1 MADTHLRS
9 PAADGASDPVVKEHR
24 VAVRGIELAYFEWG
38 PRVGPTIL
46 MLHATGFHA
55 RCWDGVIRAITRPG
69 GVERATT
76 RVAPTG
82 FPGSNGV
89 HVISRAARASGP
101 PHGTGSNGVHVIAV
115 DQRGHGRSTKAPPY
129 DWGEFG
135 TDAAALIETL
145 DLDDI
150 VGVGHSMGGHAIVQ
164 AAGKHADRF
173 RALLLVDP
181 VILDPAAHA
190 MPAPFRSTED
200 HPVSRRRNRWASAE
214 EMFERFKDR
223 HPFSVW
229 KPNVLM
235 DYCRFGIVPDGDGF
249 VLACPPQVEAA
260 IYLGSAGRDIRATIG
275 KVTKPVVVLRARERA
290 SPARRDTSDARTL
303 DFARSPTWPGLA
315 AAFMNGHD
323 VHYPELT
330 HFMPM
335 QAPDL
340 VARHICEICES

>member
-1 MADTHLRS
+1 MR
-9 PAADGASDPVVKEHR
+9 EHR

-38 PRVGPTIL
+38 PRVGPTVL

-55 RCWDGVIRAITRPG
+55 RCWDGVIRVLAE
-69 GVERATT
+69 GVR
-76 RVAPTG
+76 
-82 FPGSNGV
+82 
-89 HVISRAARASGP
+89 
-101 PHGTGSNGVHVIAV
+101 VIAV

-129 DWGEFG
+129 DWSEFG
-135 TDAAALIETL
+135 ADAAALIGTL

-150 VGVGHSMGGHAIVQ
+150 IGVGHSMGGHAIVR
-164 AAGKHADRF
+164 AAGEHADRF

-181 VILDPAAHA
+181 VILDPAAYA
-190 MPAPFRSTED
+190 MPAPFRSAGD
-200 HPVSRRRNRWASAE
+200 HPVSRRRNRWASPE

-229 KPNVLM
+229 DPEVLM

-249 VLACPPQVEAA
+249 VLGCPPQVEAA
-260 IYLGSAGRDIRATIG
+260 IYMGSAGRDIRAMIE
-275 KVTKPVVVLRARERA
+275 KVTKPVVVLRAMARPSPGRRGA
-290 SPARRDTSDARTL
+290 SDTGAM

-315 AAFMNGHD
+315 AAFVNGHD

-330 HFMPM
+330 HFIPM

-340 VARHICEICES
+340 VARHIREL

>member
-1 MADTHLRS
+1 MADTHLWQ
-9 PAADGASDPVVKEHR
+9 PAAHGASTPAVKEHR

-38 PRVGPTIL
+38 PRVGPTVL

-55 RCWDGVIRAITRPG
+55 RCWDGVIRALSVGAGLVP
-69 GVERATT
+69 A
-76 RVAPTG
+76 RVAKP
-82 FPGSNGV
+82 
-89 HVISRAARASGP
+89 ASGRP
-101 PHGTGSNGVHVIAV
+101 RALAGALGSSLRGDSGKGIHVIAV

-129 DWGEFG
+129 DWAEFG
-135 TDAAALIETL
+135 ADAAALIGTL

-150 VGVGHSMGGHAIVQ
+150 IGVGHSMGGHAIVR
-164 AAGKHADRF
+164 AAGEHPDRF

-181 VILDPAAHA
+181 VILDPAAYA
-190 MPAPFRSTED
+190 APAPFGSVGD
-200 HPVSRRRNRWASAE
+200 HPVSRRRNRWTSPE

-223 HPFSVW
+223 HPFNVW
-229 KPNVLM
+229 NPAVLM

-249 VLACPPQVEAA
+249 VLGCPPAVEAA
-260 IYLGSAGRDIRATIG
+260 IYMGSAGRDIRAMIER
-275 KVTKPVVVLRARERA
+275 VTKPVVVLRAK
-290 SPARRDTSDARTL
+290 ARPPPGRQGTPDTGAL

-315 AAFMNGHD
+315 AAFPNGHD

-340 VARHICEICES
+340 VARHIREL

>member
-1 MADTHLRS
+1 M
-9 PAADGASDPVVKEHR
+9 KEGR

-38 PRVGPTIL
+38 PRAGPTVL

-55 RCWDGVIRAITRPG
+55 RCWDGVIRALLSEGQAP
-69 GVERATT
+69 RAP
-76 RVAPTG
+76 RLKAP
-82 FPGSNGV
+82 
-89 HVISRAARASGP
+89 ARS
-101 PHGTGSNGVHVIAV
+101 VHVIAV

-135 TDAAALIETL
+135 ADAADLVEAL
-145 DLDDI
+145 DLDDVI
-150 VGVGHSMGGHAIVQ
+150 GVGHSMGGHAAVQ
-164 AAGKHADRF
+164 AAGKHPDRF

-181 VILDPAAHA
+181 VILDPAAYA
-190 MPAPFRSTED
+190 MAGGFRSAGD
-200 HPVSRRRNRWASAE
+200 HPVSRRRNRWASPG

-229 KPNVLM
+229 VPEVLM

-249 VLACPPQVEAA
+249 VLGCPPQVEAA
-260 IYLGSAGRDIRATIG
+260 IYTGSAGRDIREIIRE
-275 KVTKPVVVLRARERA
+275 VTKPVVVLRAE
-290 SPARRDTSDARTL
+290 ARPSTDPRGMPDAGAM

-315 AAFMNGHD
+315 AAFPNGRD
-323 VHYPELT
+323 VHHPELT

-340 VARHICEICES
+340 VAHHIRELLVADDHGL

>member
-1 MADTHLRS
+1 
-9 PAADGASDPVVKEHR
+9 
-24 VAVRGIELAYFEWG
+24 
-38 PRVGPTIL
+38 

-55 RCWDGVIRAITRPG
+55 RCWDGVIRALAQ
-69 GVERATT
+69 GVR
-76 RVAPTG
+76 
-82 FPGSNGV
+82 
-89 HVISRAARASGP
+89 
-101 PHGTGSNGVHVIAV
+101 VIAV

-135 TDAAALIETL
+135 ADAAALIGTL
-145 DLDDI
+145 NLDDI
-150 VGVGHSMGGHAIVQ
+150 IGVGHSMGGHAIVQ
-164 AAGKHADRF
+164 AAWEHADRF

-181 VILDPAAHA
+181 VILDPAAYA
-190 MPAPFRSTED
+190 MPAPFRSAED
-200 HPVSRRRNRWASAE
+200 HPVSRRRNLWASPE

-229 KPNVLM
+229 DPAVLM

-249 VLACPPQVEAA
+249 VLGCPPEVEAA
-260 IYLGSAGRDIRATIG
+260 IYMGSAGRDIRTMIET
-275 KVTKPVVVLRARERA
+275 VTKPVVVLRAKARPSPGRPGA
-290 SPARRDTSDARTL
+290 SDTGAM

-315 AAFMNGHD
+315 AAFANGHD

-340 VARHICEICES
+340 VARHIREL